1 MAFIGRIRR
10 VLSRKFRSGG
20 RFGKINKAWLGLGL
34 GLGLGLVGGGT
45 TIGSCGVALYFLTEW
60 PWSVKASGGNN
71 PEISLPRYPWAFN
84 GTFKAFDHAA
94 LRRGWQVYRTV
105 CHACHSLQFVRFL
118 DLVNVTHTAE
128 EVKRIA
134 AEFEVE
140 DGPDERG
147 DYYTRPGKL
156 TDQIPSPYP
165 NEEAARAAN
174 FGASPPD
181 LTYAVLTRRRGV
193 DYVFSLLTGW
203 MEPPAGIPP
212 SEDRYF
218 NVYFT
223 GGFTTMPRMLYQGMI
238 EYDDG
243 TPATESQMAKD
254 VAEFLTWTASSE
266 HDTRKIMTIKCI
278 GILLLLLVSVVQ
290 INRRN
295 WSHVRSRRLAYLP
308 NIITREP
315 RHPTSLLVD
324 ESYGRRSKKSGSL
337 PD

>member
-1 MAFIGRIRR
+1 MATIGRIRR
-10 VLSRKFRSGG
+10 VLSRKSRSGG
-20 RFGKINKAWLGLGL
+20 RFGKINKAWLGLA
-34 GLGLGLVGGGT
+34 GG
-45 TIGSCGVALYFLTEW
+45 GSCGVALYFLTEW
-60 PWSVKASGGNN
+60 PWSVKAFGGNN
-71 PEISLPRYPWAFN
+71 PEISPPRYPWAFN
-84 GTFKAFDHAA
+84 GVFKAFDHAA

-105 CHACHSLQFVRFL
+105 CHTCHSLKFVRFL

-181 LTYAVLTRRRGV
+181 LTY
-193 DYVFSLLTGW
+193 
-203 MEPPAGIPP
+203 
-212 SEDRYF
+212 
-218 NVYFT
+218 
-223 GGFTTMPRMLYQGMI
+223 MLYQGMI

-243 TPATESQMAKD
+243 TPASESQMAKD
-254 VAEFLTWTASSE
+254 VAEFLTWTACSE
-266 HDTRKIMTIKCI
+266 HDTRKIMTIKCV

-295 WSHVRSRRLAYLP
+295 WSHVRSRHLAYLP
-308 NIITREP
+308 NTLTGEP
-315 RHPTSLLVD
+315 RHPTSSLVD
-324 ESYGRRSKKSGSL
+324 EPYGRRNNLSL
-337 PD
+337 VLRDTLE